1 MIVED
6 CLFCIGSLN
15 EWVAEGDDFDP
26 HDFTAIAAETAVS
39 KAFISSP
46 GNGD

>member
-1 MIVED
+1 MTANFVRFFEA
-6 CLFCIGSLN
+6 
-15 EWVAEGDDFDP
+15 VAEGDASNP
-26 HDFTAIAAETAVS
+26 HDFNAIAAETAVS